1 MLQSRHDQV
10 EFASPKDRMTQLYL
24 IRHALTDWVNN
35 GQLAG
40 WTPGIHL
47 NEEGRKQAA
56 SLVQRLEPI
65 PLAAIYSSPLE
76 RAIETAQAIAG
87 PRDLPVQIRD
97 GIGEVRYGDW
107 TARSL
112 EELKKLEEWLSV
124 QVYPSGTRFP
134 GGETLREVQARAV
147 AEIDAIC
154 RRHPKDAIAV
164 VSHADIIK
172 AIVAHY
178 LGLHLDL
185 FQRIVISPASI
196 TILHIGRFAPRL
208 VRLNETGPLEPPPRE
223 DDKAEDEKEKRTSTE
238 SEEPVPADSAKE
250 DPPATDAS

>member
-1 MLQSRHDQV
+1 
-10 EFASPKDRMTQLYL
+10 MTHLYL
-24 IRHALTDWVNN
+24 VRHALTDWVNN

-65 PLAAIYSSPLE
+65 PLVAIYSSPLE

-87 PRDLPVQIRD
+87 PRGLPVQIRD
-97 GIGEVRYGDW
+97 GVGEVRYGDW
-107 TARSL
+107 TARPL
-112 EELKKLEEWLSV
+112 EELRKLEEWLSV

-154 RRHPKDAIAV
+154 RKHTTDAVAV

-196 TILHIGRFAPRL
+196 TILHVGRFAPRL

-223 DDKAEDEKEKRTSTE
+223 DDKAKDGQESHTRSESTE
-238 SEEPVPADSAKE
+238 SKGSDPSGPADSVKE
-250 DPPATDAS
+250 APASVGASRT